1 VSTLTAIAGCV
12 LVAVSAVAAAQQ
24 LLVLRGAGRERPT
37 GPMRRAVVS
46 ESGRTL
52 RLSLVSLFF
61 GLMLL
66 FFWGPSSAGGWLVV
80 GFMAAILGWDRG
92 LWLKARVEQ
101 TRKSDCRRAR

>member
-1 VSTLTAIAGCV
+1 MNTLIAIAGCV

-24 LLVLRGAGRERPT
+24 LLVLRGAGRERPS

-66 FFWGPSSAGGWLVV
+66 FSGDHPPLADGWWWDLWPRFWDGTVACG
-80 GFMAAILGWDRG
+80 
-92 LWLKARVEQ
+92 
-101 TRKSDCRRAR
+101 